1 MESNKTQDLHQKN
14 IDTYKSKESVAHY
27 EKLTKIKD
35 AEMFLIDKY
44 FSGKV
49 LDLGC
54 GVGRTTKYLADNGF
68 DVLGVEIVEDMVMR
82 AKQIYPKVKF
92 DVGDAC
98 KMKYKD
104 GTFDI
109 VFFSFN
115 GLDYI
120 YPEGRRVVALKEI
133 ERVLK
138 KGGYFIYSSHN
149 PISLFFKFRPGLLL
163 RSFKEGKLLS
173 KYKPE
178 KNASFGTVYTYF
190 ATPKHQKRLIEANT
204 GLKLVEIVPKSIREI
219 HPHYVF
225 KKQ

>member
-1 MESNKTQDLHQKN
+1 MENKADLHQKN
-14 IDTYKSKESVAHY
+14 IDTYKTKESVTHY

-35 AEMFLIDKY
+35 VEKFLIGKY
-44 FSGKV
+44 FSGKI

-54 GVGRTTKYLADNGF
+54 GVGRTTKYIADKDF
-68 DVLGVEIVEDMVMR
+68 DVLGVEIVEDMVKR
-82 AKQIYPKVKF
+82 AKEIYPKVKF
-92 DVGDAC
+92 EVGDAC
-98 KMKYKD
+98 KLKYKD
-104 GTFDI
+104 ESFDV

-115 GLDYI
+115 GLDYV
-120 YPEGRRVVALKEI
+120 YPESRRVIAIQEI

-163 RSFKEGKLLS
+163 RSLKEGKILS

-190 ATPKHQKRLIEANT
+190 GTHKHQKKLVESNT
-204 GLKLVEIVPKSIREI
+204 SLKLVEIVPKSIKEI

-225 KKQ
+225 RKQ